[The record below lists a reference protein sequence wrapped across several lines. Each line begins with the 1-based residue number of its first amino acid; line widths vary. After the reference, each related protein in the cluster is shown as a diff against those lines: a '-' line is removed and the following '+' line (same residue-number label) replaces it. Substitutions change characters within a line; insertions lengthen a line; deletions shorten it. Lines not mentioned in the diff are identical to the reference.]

1 VDGVLA
7 GVRLRG
13 DRTVFAGVVGCL
25 GCTRLLVVLTVVVI
39 CNLLKILEQSSAPN
53 DFVGVL
59 CIEAAFRSLGLKALV
74 AARCVFCLLREAAVC
89 VLYKRSKT
97 LPAAAFCVLGFGSGM
112 VFSSQNIKIVQ

>member
-7 GVRLRG
+7 GVRGRG
-13 DRTVFAGVVGCL
+13 DRAVFAGVVGCL
-25 GCTRLLVVLTVVVI
+25 GCTRLLVLLTVVVI
-39 CNLLKILEQSSAPN
+39 CNLVKILEQSSVPS

-59 CIEAAFRSLGLKALV
+59 CIEAAFRSLGFQALA

-97 LPAAAFCVLGFGSGM
+97 LPAAAFCVLGFDSGM
-112 VFSSQNIKIVQ
+112 VFSSQKFKRVQ